1 MNRHEAEILWK
12 VLLAMRRE
20 HHETAYA
27 LAKGLLQT
35 ALREFSQEDQVNSE
49 LNLELTHDPPDK

>member
-1 MNRHEAEILWK
+1 MTRHEAEILWK

-27 LAKGLLQT
+27 LANGLLRS
-35 ALREFSQEDQVNSE
+35 ALREFTQEDADNSRLHRE
-49 LNLELTHDPPDK
+49 LHDDQSDE